1 MHCRRSGVYV
11 AYLLIVAIAWCER
24 PLWAQPA
31 PATADARVERLYAAA
46 KAAEARGDI
55 PAAIAGYEAM
65 LAAAPRLAAA
75 YNNLGALYVQVGDY
89 AKAVGILEK
98 GLKIDPAMPSAAAL
112 LGFAL
117 YEMGDYAAARPRL
130 EAALKA
136 NPKDDRGER
145 MLAEDLVKLGELE
158 AAAAH
163 LQQLSR
169 RQPRDEE
176 SWYLLG
182 KIYMRLAE
190 QALGRLNEIDPDSA
204 LAHQVAGEIMESLK
218 NYEGALLEYKK
229 AVAKAPGRPGTHY
242 ALGNLYWTNG
252 QWEAAAQEFQAELA
266 NDRGNCLAQWKLGN
280 IVLEQGLKPEEAIAP
295 VERALA
301 LCPSLAQARVDH
313 ARACLKLNRNA
324 EAAQDL
330 EAAAKTNPDEP
341 TVHFFL
347 AQAYRAL
354 GRTQDA
360 AAEMQIFARLEE
372 KDRAQAAKR
381 ARDVMDEQAPH

>member
-1 MHCRRSGVYV
+1 
-11 AYLLIVAIAWCER
+11 
-24 PLWAQPA
+24 
-31 PATADARVERLYAAA
+31 
-46 KAAEARGDI
+46 
-55 PAAIAGYEAM
+55 
-65 LAAAPRLAAA
+65 
-75 YNNLGALYVQVGDY
+75 LGALYIQVGEY
-89 AKAVGILEK
+89 TKAAGILEK
-98 GLKIDPAMPSAAAL
+98 GLKIEPAMPSASAL
-112 LGFAL
+112 LGIAL

-136 NPKDDRGER
+136 NPRDDRGER
-145 MLAEDLVKLGELE
+145 MLAEDLLKLGELE

-190 QALGRLNEIDPDSA
+190 QALARLNEIDPDSA
-204 LAHQVAGEIMESLK
+204 LAHQVAGEIMEGLK
-218 NYEGALLEYKK
+218 NFEGAQLEYKK
-229 AVAKAPGRPGTHY
+229 AVEKAPGKPGTHY

-280 IVLEQGLKPEEAIAP
+280 IALEQGLKPEDALAP

-301 LCPSLAQARVDH
+301 LCPGLAQARVDH
-313 ARACLKLNRNA
+313 ARACLKLGRNE
-324 EAAQDL
+324 EAAGDL

-341 TVHFFL
+341 SVHFFL

-354 GRTQDA
+354 GRAQDA
-360 AAEMQIFARLEE
+360 AMEMQTFAKLEE
-372 KDRAQAAKR
+372 KERAQTAKR
-381 ARDVMDEQAPH
+381 AHDVMDQKEPR